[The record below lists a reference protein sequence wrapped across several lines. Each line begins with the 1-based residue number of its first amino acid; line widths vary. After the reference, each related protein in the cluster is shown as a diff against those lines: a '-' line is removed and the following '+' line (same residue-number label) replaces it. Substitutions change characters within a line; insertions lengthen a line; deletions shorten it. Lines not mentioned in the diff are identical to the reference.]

1 VESMLI
7 TLLYL
12 NNSCYAGIQTL
23 TLWAE
28 KPSPTWTNAT
38 WPERPEP
45 GINFY
50 NVKEGDTYTVAVTDG
65 WLEAYN
71 RYWITMGACPASIM
85 DTLTG
90 FAVTY
95 YIHII

>member
-1 VESMLI
+1 MLI

-28 KPSPTWTNAT
+28 NPSPTWTNAT
-38 WPERPEP
+38 WPE
-45 GINFY
+45 GGKTFNHTI
-50 NVKEGDTYTVAVTDG
+50 KEGDTYTVAVTDG

-71 RYWITMGACPASIM
+71 RYWITQGPCPTSIM

>member
-1 VESMLI
+1 MLI
-7 TLLYL
+7 TLLYH
-12 NNSCYAGIQTL
+12 NNSRYAGIQTL

-28 KPSPTWTNAT
+28 NPSPTWTNAT
-38 WPERPEP
+38 WPEGGKPF
-45 GINFY
+45 FY
-50 NVKEGDTYTVAVTDG
+50 IKEGYTYTVAVTDG

-71 RYWITMGACPASIM
+71 RYWITQGPCPASIM

>member
-1 VESMLI
+1 MLI

-28 KPSPTWTNAT
+28 NPSPTWTNAT
-38 WPERPEP
+38 WPE
-45 GINFY
+45 GGKTFNHTI
-50 NVKEGDTYTVAVTDG
+50 KEGDTYTVAVTDG

-71 RYWITMGACPASIM
+71 RYWITMCPTSIM